1 MDRSTP
7 LTVTELTRHIKGA
20 LEAAFPPLWVEGEIS
35 DFNAASSGHLYF
47 TLKDENTQ
55 IRAVMFR
62 RDAGRLPFLPA
73 GGMHVLLLA
82 RLTVYEARGN
92 YQIIVEDIE
101 PRGVGAIRQALE
113 QLRQALDAEG
123 LFHPD
128 RKRPLPTYP
137 ACIGVVTSPT
147 GAAIQD
153 ILKVIRNMDAPVR
166 VLLAPALVQ
175 GRDAP
180 ESLVQALADLSASDE
195 EIDVIIIGR
204 GGGSYEDL
212 LAFSDERVVRAVA
225 DCPIRV
231 VSAVGH
237 ETDVAL
243 TDLAADARAATPSA
257 AAELVTQGRD
267 DLLAGLEYYRSRLS
281 SAARL
286 AVGEAREQLAA
297 VGSRL
302 VHPRHI
308 LDQGRMRLDD
318 LSFRLVSH
326 TRSRLAESRSDL
338 KHLAGLLNSLG
349 PQAVLDRGYSVV
361 SKKDGSIV
369 RGPDQVEVGEGL
381 DVRVAA
387 GRIKVKVEALRP
399 RLRRGSG
406 QAGTQGRGEK
416 VPPET

>member
-7 LTVTELTRHIKGA
+7 LTVSELTRHIKGA

-35 DFNAASSGHLYF
+35 DFSAASSGHLYF
-47 TLKDENTQ
+47 TIKDENTQ
-55 IRAVMFR
+55 VRAVMFR

-73 GGMHVLLLA
+73 DGMHVLLSA

-92 YQIIVEDIE
+92 YQLIVDDME
-101 PRGVGAIRQALE
+101 PRGLGAIRQALDR
-113 QLRQALDAEG
+113 LRQALEAEG

-147 GAAIQD
+147 GAAVRD
-153 ILKVIRNMDAPVR
+153 ILKVLRDMDAPVR
-166 VLLAPALVQ
+166 VLLAPAIVQ
-175 GRDAP
+175 GNEAP
-180 ESLVQALADLSASDE
+180 ASMVQSLDDLSGYGGV
-195 EIDVIIIGR
+195 DVIIIGR
-204 GGGSYEDL
+204 GGGSFEDL

-225 DCPIRV
+225 DCPVPV

-257 AAELVTQGRD
+257 AAELVTQGSD
-267 DLLAGLEYYRSRLS
+267 DLLAGLGYYGSRLS

-286 AVGEAREQLAA
+286 AVSEAREQLAA

-302 VHPRHI
+302 VHPRYI

-318 LSFRLVSH
+318 LAFRLASH
-326 TRSRLAESRSDL
+326 TRSRLQTSRSEV

-349 PQAVLDRGYSVV
+349 PQAVLDRGYAVV
-361 SKKDGSIV
+361 SKTDGSIV
-369 RGPDQVEVGEGL
+369 RDPGQVKTGEKL
-381 DVRVAA
+381 KVRVAE
-387 GRIKVKVEALRP
+387 GRIGVTV
-399 RLRRGSG
+399 SD
-406 QAGTQGRGEK
+406 TD
-416 VPPET
+416 TD

>member
-20 LEAAFPPLWVEGEIS
+20 LEAAFPPLWIEGEIS
-35 DFNAASSGHLYF
+35 DFSAASSGHLYF

-55 IRAVMFR
+55 VRAVMFR
-62 RDAGRLPFLPA
+62 RDARRLPFLPA
-73 GGMHVLLLA
+73 DGMHVLLSA

-92 YQIIVEDIE
+92 YQLIVDDIE
-101 PRGVGAIRQALE
+101 PRGLGAIRQALDR
-113 QLRQALDAEG
+113 LRQALEAEG
-123 LFHPD
+123 LFHLD

-147 GAAIQD
+147 GAAVRD
-153 ILKVIRNMDAPVR
+153 ILKVLRDMDAPVS
-166 VLLAPALVQ
+166 VLLAPAIVQ
-175 GRDAP
+175 GNEAP
-180 ESLVQALADLSASDE
+180 ASLVQALSNLSE
-195 EIDVIIIGR
+195 YREIDVIIIGR
-204 GGGSYEDL
+204 GGGSFEDL

-225 DCPIRV
+225 DCPVPV

-257 AAELVTQGRD
+257 AAELVTQGSD
-267 DLLAGLEYYRSRLS
+267 DLLAGLGYYGARLS

-286 AVGEAREQLAA
+286 AVSQARERLI
-297 VGSRL
+297 VIGSRL
-302 VHPRHI
+302 VHPRHV

-326 TRSRLAESRSDL
+326 TQSRLQENRSEL

-349 PQAVLDRGYSVV
+349 PQAVLDRGYAVV
-361 SKKDGSIV
+361 SKTDGSIV
-369 RGPDQVEVGEGL
+369 RDPGQVAEGERL
-381 DVRVAA
+381 DVRVAE
-387 GRIKVKVEALRP
+387 GRLKVKVESRK
-399 RLRRGSG
+399 G
-406 QAGTQGRGEK
+406 K
-416 VPPET
+416 K